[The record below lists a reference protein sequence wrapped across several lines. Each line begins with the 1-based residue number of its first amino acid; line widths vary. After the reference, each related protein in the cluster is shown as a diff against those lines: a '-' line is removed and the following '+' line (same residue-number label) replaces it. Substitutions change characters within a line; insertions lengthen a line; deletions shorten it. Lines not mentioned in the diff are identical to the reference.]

1 MYERSL
7 SLDRNPTAYSNLG
20 TALYQQGQYADAAR
34 SFEGAVA
41 LPDAAFLHW
50 FNLGA
55 ACYWVPEM
63 RGRAKEAY
71 ERAVALGEEARAAT
85 PKDLSLLTELA
96 SGYAVLA
103 LLTPGPAAEERRQSA
118 RRILELVEAQQPRD
132 AGVLSTLATTYEE
145 LGDRQK
151 ALDTLGQALQAG
163 YSIKK
168 IERSPWLK
176 ELRSDER
183 YARLKR

>member
-1 MYERSL
+1 M
-7 SLDRNPTAYSNLG
+7 G
-20 TALYQQGQYADAAR
+20 G
-34 SFEGAVA
+34 
-41 LPDAAFLHW
+41 
-50 FNLGA
+50 
-55 ACYWVPEM
+55 
-63 RGRAKEAY
+63 AKEAY

-85 PKDLSLLTELA
+85 PKDSSLLTELA

-103 LLTPGPAAEERRQSA
+103 LLTPGPAAEEPRQRA
-118 RRILELVEAQQPRD
+118 RKILELVEAQQPRD

-151 ALDTLGQALQAG
+151 ALDTLEQALRAG

-183 YARLKR
+183 YARLKK